1 MTETPPHGYSSES
14 KISNEYQHDVSDGF
28 QTSLRPC
35 ALDFVFC
42 LSIGRVKGVF
52 TSQRSFCNNANETNG
67 TGKLCLHLI
76 SVQISFR
83 YMYFANSCFIHKLFS
98 KVGQPR

>member
-52 TSQRSFCNNANETNG
+52 TSFCNNANETNG

-76 SVQISFR
+76 VFKSPSDTCISR
-83 YMYFANSCFIHKLFS
+83 IHALFISYSQK
-98 KVGQPR
+98 